1 MPRNPGSGTV
11 PPVAYT
17 ASRGRVPDRAPAPAT
32 ARWSGAPATW
42 AHRHPAGR
50 AVSLAVGLSA
60 LGGAVAL
67 GGRRD
72 KVLWFCAVAPDT
84 ALLLGIAGAP
94 TWHRMPS
101 YAVRPYNLL
110 HSPAVPAVLLTA
122 AALTGRRRLAVAGL
136 AWLGHI
142 GWDRA
147 CGYGPRDAAGY
158 VTR

>member
-1 MPRNPGSGTV
+1 MPLHPGGRTV
-11 PPVAYT
+11 PPVARD
-17 ASRGRVPDRAPAPAT
+17 ASRGRLPDRARAPAT
-32 ARWSGAPATW
+32 ARWSGAPGSW

-50 AVSLAVGLSA
+50 AVSLAVGLGA
-60 LGGAVAL
+60 LGGALAL

-72 KVLWFCAVAPDT
+72 RLLWFCAAAPDS

-94 TWHRMPS
+94 TWNRMPS
-101 YAVRPYNLL
+101 YAVRPYNVL

-136 AWLGHI
+136 AWLGHV